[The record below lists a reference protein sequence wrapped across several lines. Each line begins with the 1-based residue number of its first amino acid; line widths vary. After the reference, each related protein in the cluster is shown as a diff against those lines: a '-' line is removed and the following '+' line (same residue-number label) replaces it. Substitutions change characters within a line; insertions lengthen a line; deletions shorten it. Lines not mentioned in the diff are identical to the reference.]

1 MKIIHPNHATTEVI
15 GFIDL
20 GATAIPHAV
29 LATALPGI
37 ARFERCL
44 PTACYIT
51 GHAGD
56 WLAG

>member
-20 GATAIPHAV
+20 DTMAVPHAV

-37 ARFERCL
+37 ARFKRCL
-44 PTACYIT
+44 ATACYIT

-56 WLAG
+56 WLPG